1 MKRNILSIFIL
12 LLLVPLLIGCSGF
25 PYLISAAA
33 DDVNEPVEAVEAT
46 EMPKLP
52 PPDITGLDNLG
63 VLKALDEGFS
73 EVYAQVAPSVVNIQ
87 VERISQLSSLDIP
100 NFPLLPGQTPDSQQP
115 REYRQEGFGSGF
127 VWDKEGHI
135 VTNWHVVNDAD
146 KIVVTF
152 SDDTSANGEIVGSDR
167 DSDLAVVKVDL
178 PEERMVPIQIADST
192 QSQVG
197 QVVIAIGNPFG
208 LEGTMTTGIISA
220 LGRSLPVQDENIQGP
235 YYTIP
240 DVIQTDAPI
249 NPGNSGGVLVDIQGQ
264 LIGVTTAI
272 ESPVRANA
280 GIGYVIPSTI
290 VKKVVPSLIKTGHYE
305 HPWIGISGTTLSAD
319 IADAMGLDKEQHG
332 ILVVDVVPDGPA
344 DDAGMRGS
352 DRLVTIDEQNVRVG
366 GDIILKIDDQA
377 VQDFEDLTAYLARYT
392 QAGKT
397 VTITVLRNGKEEVLD
412 LTLGVRRSYEEEQ
425 QISQGSGA
433 WLGIKGLT
441 ITPEVA
447 EAMKLSENQQGVLIQ
462 QVIEGSPA
470 DEAGLQGS
478 YKSLT
483 VNDQPV
489 LVGGDMIT
497 AVGGQSIMD
506 LKELQSFLRESRPGQ
521 DVKFTVL
528 RDGRQMDIMV
538 KLGEIP

>member
-73 EVYAQVAPSVVNIQ
+73 EVYAQVAPSVVTIQ

-115 REYRQEGFGSGF
+115 REYRQEGLGSGF

>member
-115 REYRQEGFGSGF
+115 REYRQEGLGSGF

>member
-115 REYRQEGFGSGF
+115 REYRQEGLGSVF